1 MIEKLEMFVALAN
14 ERHFGRAAERCG
26 VTQPTLSAAI
36 KQLEE
41 ALGVQLVRRGSRFQG
56 LTPEGARALD
66 WAHRIVGD
74 ARTMKA
80 ELKASREGLSGNLR
94 LAVVPTA
101 LVMAERLTRPLLARH
116 AGLQLTVYSRTSA
129 EIRAMIDGL
138 EADAGITYLD
148 GEPVG
153 RLTRV
158 PLYEE
163 RYLLLTRADGDLAD
177 RECVTWAEAA
187 ARPLCLL
194 TPDMQNRRILN
205 QHMAEAGA
213 DAAPR
218 LASNSVLVLAAH
230 VRAGGWDTI
239 LPHATAE
246 LFAGDGRLRTLP
258 VVVPEAAHL
267 MGLVAEPREPHTP
280 VLSAL
285 IAAAERMGRETGVA
299 AGAAGR
305 AGGPA
310 PRPPR
315 DTSGKKKRQGGAQR

>member
-66 WAHRIVGD
+66 WAHRIVSD
-74 ARTMKA
+74 ARTMRA
-80 ELKASREGLSGNLR
+80 ELRASREGLSGNLR

-101 LVMAERLTRPLLARH
+101 LAMAEQLVRPLLARH
-116 AGLQLTVYSRTSA
+116 PGLQMTVLSRPSA

-148 GEPVG
+148 NEPLG

-158 PLYEE
+158 PLYAE
-163 RYLLLTRADGDLAD
+163 RYLLLTRDDSDVAG
-177 RECVTWAEAA
+177 RESISWAEAA

-194 TPDMQNRRILN
+194 TRDMQNRRILN
-205 QHMAEAGA
+205 QHMADAGA
-213 DAAPR
+213 EAAPR

-230 VRAGGWDTI
+230 VRAGGWETI

-246 LFAGDGRLRTLP
+246 LFAGDGRLRAIP
-258 VVVPEAAHL
+258 MVAPEVSHL

-280 VLSAL
+280 VLTAL
-285 IAAAERMGRETGVA
+285 IAAARRTGRA
-299 AGAAGR
+299 AGVI
-305 AGGPA
+305 
-310 PRPPR
+310 
-315 DTSGKKKRQGGAQR
+315 D

>member
-1 MIEKLEMFVALAN
+1 MIDKLQMFVALAN

-41 ALGVQLVRRGSRFQG
+41 SLGVQLVRRGSRFQG

-66 WAHRIVGD
+66 WAQRIVGD

-80 ELKASREGLSGNLR
+80 ELKAAREGLSGNLR

-101 LVMAERLTRPLLARH
+101 LAMVEQLTRPLLARH
-116 AGLQLTVYSRTSA
+116 RGLQMTVLSRTSA

-138 EADAGITYLD
+138 EADAGVTYLD
-148 GEPVG
+148 NEPLG

-158 PLYEE
+158 PLYAE
-163 RYLLLTRADGDLAD
+163 RYLLLTGAGSDIAGRDSI
-177 RECVTWAEAA
+177 TWAEAA

-205 QHMAEAGA
+205 QHMADAGA
-213 DAAPR
+213 AAAPR

-230 VRAGGWDTI
+230 VRTGGWDTI

-246 LFAGDGRLRTLP
+246 LFAGDGQVVALP
-258 VVVPEAAHL
+258 IVAPEVSHL
-267 MGLVAEPREPHTP
+267 MGLVAEPREPHSP
-280 VLSAL
+280 VLAAL
-285 IAAAERMGRETGVA
+285 IAAAQRLGRGHGLV
-299 AGAAGR
+299 
-305 AGGPA
+305 
-310 PRPPR
+310 
-315 DTSGKKKRQGGAQR
+315 

>member
-66 WAHRIVGD
+66 WAQRIVGD

-80 ELKASREGLSGNLR
+80 ELRATREGLSGNLR

-101 LVMAERLTRPLLARH
+101 LAMVDRLTRHLLDRH
-116 AGLQLTVYSRTSA
+116 AGLQVTVYSRTSA

-148 GEPVG
+148 NEPLG

-163 RYLLLTRADGDLAD
+163 RYLLLTHAGSDIAGRDGI
-177 RECVTWAEAA
+177 TWAEAA

-205 QHMAEAGA
+205 QHMADAGA
-213 DAAPR
+213 EAAPR

-246 LFAGDGRLRTLP
+246 LFAGDGRLVALP
-258 VVVPEAAHL
+258 VVEPDVAHL
-267 MGLVAEPREPHTP
+267 MGLVAEPREPHSP

-285 IAAAERMGRETGVA
+285 IAAARRIGRQ
-299 AGAAGR
+299 AGLG
-305 AGGPA
+305 
-310 PRPPR
+310 
-315 DTSGKKKRQGGAQR
+315 

>member
-1 MIEKLEMFVALAN
+1 
-14 ERHFGRAAERCG
+14 
-26 VTQPTLSAAI
+26 
-36 KQLEE
+36 
-41 ALGVQLVRRGSRFQG
+41 
-56 LTPEGARALD
+56 
-66 WAHRIVGD
+66 VGD

-80 ELKASREGLSGNLR
+80 ELKATREGLSGNLR

-101 LVMAERLTRPLLARH
+101 LAMVERLTRPLLARH
-116 AGLQLTVYSRTSA
+116 AGLQVTVYSRTSA

-148 GEPVG
+148 NEPLG

-163 RYLLLTRADGDLAD
+163 RYLLLTGAHSDIARRASIS
-177 RECVTWAEAA
+177 WAEAA
-187 ARPLCLL
+187 SRPLCLL
-194 TPDMQNRRILN
+194 TQDMQNRRILN
-205 QHMAEAGA
+205 QHMADAGA
-213 DAAPR
+213 EAAPR

-246 LFAGDGRLRTLP
+246 LFAGDGRVVAIP
-258 VVVPEAAHL
+258 VIAPEVAHL

-285 IAAAERMGRETGVA
+285 IDAAERMGRE
-299 AGAAGR
+299 AGL
-305 AGGPA
+305 PA
-310 PRPPR
+310 
-315 DTSGKKKRQGGAQR
+315 